1 MSIIEDERV
10 AIASRLPD
18 KTWKRVGHG
27 EDGEAWESMDLRVI
41 WSMAVENDD
50 RLWMHVSVS
59 RSTRLPSYSDM
70 TRVKELFVGI
80 DRVAYTVL
88 APANKHVNIHPN
100 CLHLWAVIDGDDPL
114 PDFTRGGASI

>member
-41 WSMAVENDD
+41 WSMAVEKDD

-59 RSTRLPSYSDM
+59 RPTRLPSYSDM
-70 TRVKELFVGI
+70 TRVKGLFIGLE
-80 DRVAYTVL
+80 RVAYTVL
-88 APANKHVNIHPN
+88 APANDHVNIHSN
-100 CLHLWAVIDGDDPL
+100 CLHLWAPMEGEPPL
-114 PDFTRGGASI
+114 PDFSRGLGTI